1 MQPGILVEVPGRHE
15 QRIHPEC
22 GVAAPERREVHVLT
36 DCDADLVGPYRANH
50 KFPSR
55 REARLQP
62 RYEMVLG
69 VVSDELARRREQPGA
84 ILLMIALEQR
94 HTGEQVDRIV

>member
-1 MQPGILVEVPGRHE
+1 
-15 QRIHPEC
+15 
-22 GVAAPERREVHVLT
+22 PERRKVHVLT

-69 VVSDELARRREQPGA
+69 VVGDELARRREQPGA

-94 HTGEQVDRIV
+94 HTGEQVDRIVRGNAAEPGPHSIRRCGVEWRDF